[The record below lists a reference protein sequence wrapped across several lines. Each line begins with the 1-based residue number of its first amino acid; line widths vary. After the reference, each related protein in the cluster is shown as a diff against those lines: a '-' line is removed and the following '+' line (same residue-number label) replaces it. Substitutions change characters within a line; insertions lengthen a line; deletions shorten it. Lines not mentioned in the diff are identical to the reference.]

1 MTTLQ
6 YSCLENSIDGGTWW
20 ATVYGVEKSW
30 TQLSNFIFTFAF
42 ALNVNRLNTP
52 TKRQTGWTNKNMCMY
67 ALRLTTSLSLIP
79 QIVGNYFIL
88 LG

>member
-30 TQLSNFIFTFAF
+30 TQLSNFTFTFAF

-52 TKRQTGWTNKNMCMY
+52 TKRHGLAEQMKTY
-67 ALRLTTSLSLIP
+67 AYMHFHLPHHSA
-79 QIVGNYFIL
+79 
-88 LG
+88 